1 MPRVPAA
8 RRRGLLLA
16 LALAAACAQPAP
28 APAPPP
34 PPAPPPVAASQA
46 GLDAGLALVDEAL
59 ALRRRPE
66 QLEEVRPTAAEAVV
80 QLTAA
85 QSAAPDDPRV
95 AVALDAARA
104 LADWQAL
111 TEAGW
116 SLSDADPEAWTQAQ
130 QAAAD
135 ALLHLLDRSSGRLA
149 QTSIVRALILLESGR
164 GPEATSEL
172 QTALLLFPG
181 SAELHEVLRANADR
195 VSDAP
200 SLATAAERAAQA
212 HADASADC
220 LATAGALLLA
230 AGIQA
235 ETAADADAALAHYE
249 RAAAD
254 LLAVRAAGR
263 ARMSDWTLIRYHGD
277 SLVNAASLH
286 LHRAQAVLAES
297 GLEAARPDLQAAEQQ
312 YGDALALRADD
323 VDAHDGCAATAD
335 VYYQAGDLPSV
346 RDAFARLAERF
357 DDAEWWNNAAF
368 FCRET
373 HEYERSYAAYERC
386 IALEPDNAR
395 YVNDTALI
403 LLYHLERDLPHAEE
417 LFRRSIE
424 LGKAAC
430 ANPFIEDDARESN
443 FSAYTDAMLNLAL
456 LMARDGRLDEAATTV
471 DELLTL
477 APDRADAQQLRDQI
491 QAARGGVPFP
501 GSRPAAP
508 RSP

>member
-1 MPRVPAA
+1 
-8 RRRGLLLA
+8 
-16 LALAAACAQPAP
+16 
-28 APAPPP
+28 
-34 PPAPPPVAASQA
+34 
-46 GLDAGLALVDEAL
+46 LDAGLDRLDEAL
-59 ALRRRPE
+59 ALRRRPD
-66 QLEEVRPTAAEAVV
+66 QLEEVRPTAAEAVA

-95 AVALDAARA
+95 AVALDTARA
-104 LADWQAL
+104 LVDWQAL

-116 SLSDADPEAWTQAQ
+116 SLADADAEAWKQAQ

-135 ALLHLLDRSSGRLA
+135 GLLHLLDRSSGRLA
-149 QTSIVRALILLESGR
+149 QASVVRALILLESGR
-164 GPEATSEL
+164 GAEATTEL

-181 SAELHEVLRANADR
+181 SAELHEVLRTNANTLTDP
-195 VSDAP
+195 P

-235 ETAADADAALAHYE
+235 EQAGDTDAALAHYE

-263 ARMSDWTLIRYHGD
+263 ARLSDWALIRYHGD

-286 LHRAQAVLAES
+286 LHRAQAALAES
-297 GLEAARPDLQAAEQQ
+297 GLDAARPDLLAAEQE

-323 VDAHDGCAATAD
+323 IDAHDGCAATAD
-335 VYYQAGDLPSV
+335 VYYQAGDLPAV
-346 RDAFARLAERF
+346 RDAFGRLAERF
-357 DDAEWWNNAAF
+357 DDAEWWNNTAF

-373 HEYERSYAAYERC
+373 QDYERSYTSYERC
-386 IALEPDNAR
+386 LALEPDNAR

-403 LLYHLERDLPHAEE
+403 LLYHLNRDLPHAEE

-430 ANPFIEDDARESN
+430 ANPFIEDDARETN
-443 FSAYTDAMLNLAL
+443 FSAYTDAMLNLSL
-456 LMARDGRLDEAATTV
+456 LMARDGRLDEAAATV

-477 APDRADAQQLRDQI
+477 APDRADAQHLRDQI
-491 QAARGGVPFP
+491 QAARGGVPLE
-501 GSRPAAP
+501 GGRQVAP

>member
-8 RRRGLLLA
+8 RLRGLLLA

-95 AVALDAARA
+95 AVALDTARA
-104 LADWQAL
+104 LCDWQAL

-116 SLSDADPEAWTQAQ
+116 SLSDADAEAWTQAQ

-297 GLEAARPDLQAAEQQ
+297 GLRPRAPTCRPPSSNMATPSPCAPTTSTRTTAAPPRPTSTTRPATCPPCATPSRASPSASTTPSGGTTLPSSAARRTSTSAPTPPTSAASRSSPTT
-312 YGDALALRADD
+312 RATSTTPRSS
-323 VDAHDGCAATAD
+323 CSTTSSATC
-335 VYYQAGDLPSV
+335 P
-346 RDAFARLAERF
+346 
-357 DDAEWWNNAAF
+357 
-368 FCRET
+368 T
-373 HEYERSYAAYERC
+373 
-386 IALEPDNAR
+386 
-395 YVNDTALI
+395 
-403 LLYHLERDLPHAEE
+403 
-417 LFRRSIE
+417 RRS
-424 LGKAAC
+424 
-430 ANPFIEDDARESN
+430 S
-443 FSAYTDAMLNLAL
+443 S
-456 LMARDGRLDEAATTV
+456 
-471 DELLTL
+471 
-477 APDRADAQQLRDQI
+477 
-491 QAARGGVPFP
+491 AAR
-501 GSRPAAP
+501 S
-508 RSP
+508 S